1 MLKVSGCQS
10 LVLADTDC
18 ILSDVIIRIVFSIYS
33 HRVLPDEDISET
45 WISSGKSD
53 GWRHEGLQ
61 VWPRFASFSPGNNL
75 LDIIMHS
82 IRIDLK
88 KDFRHRKAVIDRY
101 RVAFPDLQRRYLL
114 IRCAML

>member
-1 MLKVSGCQS
+1 MLKVLGCQS

-18 ILSDVIIRIVFSIYS
+18 ILSDVIIRIVFSRYS
-33 HRVLPDEDISET
+33 HRVLPDEDISEI

-61 VWPRFASFSPGNNL
+61 VWPRFATLSTGNHI
-75 LDIIMHS
+75 LDNILHS

-88 KDFRHRKAVIDRY
+88 KDFRHRRAVIDRY
-101 RVAFPDLQRRYLL
+101 RGAFPDL
-114 IRCAML
+114 

>member
-10 LVLADTDC
+10 LVLADADC
-18 ILSDVIIRIVFSIYS
+18 ILRDVIIRIVFSRYS
-33 HRVLPDEDISET
+33 HGVLPDEDISET
-45 WISSGKSD
+45 WTSSGKSF

-61 VWPRFASFSPGNNL
+61 VWRRFASLSPGNNL
-75 LDIIMHS
+75 PDIIIHP
-82 IRIDLK
+82 IRIDAK

-101 RVAFPDLQRRYLL
+101 KVAFPDLQRRYLL